1 MKKFFAMSLAAVLSL
16 SLLAVPGKSRTERLL
31 VVKLERLLLP
41 DLPAIMWEDLPAGS
55 PRRR

>member
-1 MKKFFAMSLAAVLSL
+1 MKKIFAMSLAAVLSL

-41 DLPAIMWEDLPAGS
+41 DLPAIMWEALPAGS
-55 PRRR
+55 PHRR